1 MADDIRSALVT
12 GAASGIGRAL
22 VEQLVAEAIS
32 MVAANIDEN
41 GLRSL
46 SKEFEVRCEVL
57 DVADRGGNDALAERV
72 GAPDLV
78 CLNAGVA
85 SQQALPVWATPD
97 EEGTG
102 FCR

>member
-22 VEQLVAEAIS
+22 VEQLVAEAMS

-46 SKEFEVRCEVL
+46 SKEFEVRL
-57 DVADRGGNDALAERV
+57 RSSRRGR
-72 GAPDLV
+72 PWW
-78 CLNAGVA
+78 
-85 SQQALPVWATPD
+85 Q
-97 EEGTG
+97 
-102 FCR
+102 